1 MRGVRKKEAK
11 MIPGFCPGRLCC
23 RWEYHLL
30 VEGILES
37 VNLRLIGRDLEF
49 NFDYIGF
56 EVPVRLKVKLFVC

>member
-37 VNLRLIGRDLEF
+37 VNLRLIGEILSLILIILDLRCLL
-49 NFDYIGF
+49 D
-56 EVPVRLKVKLFVC
+56 